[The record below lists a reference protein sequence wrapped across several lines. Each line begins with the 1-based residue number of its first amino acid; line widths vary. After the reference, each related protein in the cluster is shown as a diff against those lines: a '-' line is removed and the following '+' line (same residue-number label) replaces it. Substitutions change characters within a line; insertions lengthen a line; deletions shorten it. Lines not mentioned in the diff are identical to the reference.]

1 MLICPRVY
9 FCTLFPNLQLL
20 LAALTALTFRHSP
33 LPPATLWAGFL
44 SALQRLQG
52 PCTKSR
58 NLSNST
64 RQSFPHP
71 AGAKAT
77 SSCRAAASRA
87 PGTAAP
93 PRGFSESSWL
103 GCFPSPLCR
112 ELFSLTFLSP
122 VPGNRNGARCCSC
135 YKWSNICPWVPANP
149 PQQQMRR
156 TGVLVRSFQGAM
168 ALGAHNSLE
177 RPPKPG
183 QPCLPTAQREPCRE
197 VDRDGPTW
205 ECSRCTLHQTSLHN
219 EHQYFY
225 GHSS

>member
-1 MLICPRVY
+1 MVGRTVKENQVTARQIPNTSQELIMLICPRVY

-64 RQSFPHP
+64 RRSFPHP

-93 PRGFSESSWL
+93 PRGFSESSWP
-103 GCFPSPLCR
+103 GCFPSPLCQ
-112 ELFSLTFLSP
+112 ELFPLTFLSP
-122 VPGNRNGARCCSC
+122 VPRNRNGARCCSC
-135 YKWSNICPWVPANP
+135 SVTNGLTSVLGY
-149 PQQQMRR
+149 QQ
-156 TGVLVRSFQGAM
+156 THPS
-168 ALGAHNSLE
+168 
-177 RPPKPG
+177 
-183 QPCLPTAQREPCRE
+183 
-197 VDRDGPTW
+197 
-205 ECSRCTLHQTSLHN
+205 SR
-219 EHQYFY
+219 
-225 GHSS
+225 